1 MTDSGKTGLCMALL
15 EQAAMDSIPA
25 ILIDP
30 KGDIPNLM
38 LSFPELQG
46 SDFRPWINE
55 HDAKKKGKTPDDFV
69 QSQADMWKKGLGEWG
84 QTGERIQQLRDKV
97 DINVFTPGSSAG
109 IPVSIISSLENPI
122 FKILDDVELLGDRV
136 ENVVT
141 SLLVIPG
148 E

>member
-1 MTDSGKTGLCMALL
+1 
-15 EQAAMDSIPA
+15 
-25 ILIDP
+25 
-30 KGDIPNLM
+30 
-38 LSFPELQG
+38 
-46 SDFRPWINE
+46 
-55 HDAKKKGKTPDDFV
+55 
-69 QSQADMWKKGLGEWG
+69 MWKKGLGEWG